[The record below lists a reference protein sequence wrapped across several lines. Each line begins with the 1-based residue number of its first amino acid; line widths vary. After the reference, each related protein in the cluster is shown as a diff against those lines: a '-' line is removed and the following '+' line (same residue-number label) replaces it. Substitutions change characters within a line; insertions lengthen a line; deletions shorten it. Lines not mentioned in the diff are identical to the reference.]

1 MPTFL
6 SLKDW
11 NEWLSINSQKTN
23 LWGRW
28 LQSTGFCRESVGQ
41 PSVNIVLTTFPMLL
55 QIDSLGIVSAA
66 GKASFKPVHADILLK
81 WDTNALGKNGIVR

>member
-1 MPTFL
+1 MNGYLLT
-6 SLKDW
+6 LKRLICG
-11 NEWLSINSQKTN
+11 EGGSRAQAFA
-23 LWGRW
+23 G
-28 LQSTGFCRESVGQ
+28 ESVGQ

-81 WDTNALGKNGIVR
+81 WNMNALGENGIVR